1 MALTV
6 EEAIARVPSWK
17 DASDLN
23 VTPLGGGITNQNYR
37 IDHGGQAYVLRIVGK
52 NTDLLGID
60 REHEYAANLAAGE
73 LGIAPQV
80 HYFLRPEG
88 CLVTRFVK
96 GRPLP
101 PPELKKAQNLSAIA
115 AMLKKFHALPSIPGE
130 FIVPRIVENY
140 ARIARQHQVRF
151 PNNFDWLLERLYEA
165 EAAVARDPAPYR
177 PCHND
182 LLNENFLIENGRIF
196 ILDWE
201 YAGMGDLFFDL
212 ANLSVNHEF
221 TDDEDRLL
229 LEFYFGEVTEKRW
242 AHLKVMRVFSDYR
255 ESMWG
260 LVQIGIS
267 GLEFDFR
274 GYADKHFNRLN
285 TNLTDPR
292 WSEWLSIIKSIK

>member
-6 EEAIARVPSWK
+6 EDAIARVPSWK
-17 DASDLN
+17 EARDLN
-23 VTPLGGGITNQNYR
+23 VTPLAGGITNQNYR
-37 IDHGGQAYVLRIVGK
+37 IDLGDQAYVLRIVGK

-60 REHEYAANLAAGE
+60 REREYAANLAAGE
-73 LGIAPQV
+73 LGIAPEV
-80 HYFLRPEG
+80 HYFIRPEG
-88 CLVTRFVK
+88 CLVTRFVNGK
-96 GRPLP
+96 PLP
-101 PPELKKAQNLSAIA
+101 PPELKQPQYLSAIA
-115 AMLKKFHALPSIPGE
+115 DMLKKFHALPSIPGE

-140 ARIARQHQVRF
+140 ARIARQHHVPF
-151 PNNFDWLLERLYEA
+151 PDNFDWLLERLYEA
-165 EAAVARDPAPYR
+165 DAAFASHPAPYR

-221 TDDEDRLL
+221 TDHEDRRL

-242 AHLKVMRVFSDYR
+242 AHLKIMRIFSDYR

-260 LVQIGIS
+260 LVQMGIS
-267 GLEFDFR
+267 DLEFDFR
-274 GYADKHFNRLN
+274 GYADKDFDRLN
-285 TNLTDPR
+285 NNLTDPR
-292 WSEWLSIIKSIK
+292 WSEWLSIIRA